1 MCVVKKL
8 HLKVG
13 NKTPYNLKVKEKKP
27 RKKAGKPVPGKNPE
41 SRVGGGGQRHDPARV
56 SAWGLSV
63 RAVGRP
69 ESQCSE
75 RLAQSAPLRAP
86 DTVSLSPRP
95 HSCDVE
101 PPVHPHESPRSTLAS
116 PTNGPQVNLASD
128 MSPRD

>member
-1 MCVVKKL
+1 MCTVKKL

-13 NKTPYNLKVKEKKP
+13 NKTPDNLKVREKK
-27 RKKAGKPVPGKNPE
+27 RESLFPE
-41 SRVGGGGQRHDPARV
+41 RTPKSRVGGGGQRHDPARV